1 MDMSTTRSRIAIGQ
15 TTRMAVVVM
24 AMAMFMA
31 ACGGSAASPSASADA
46 SCVKENLALKSAG
59 ELLIGTDN
67 PAYSPWFQGGN
78 DGADTTPWTGDYNN
92 DPSKGQGYES
102 AVAYAVAEQLGF
114 TPEQVTWVVATF
126 DQALAPGEKGFDIYL
141 AQVSIKPERAE
152 AVDFSSGYYDAAQGV
167 VTIEGSPIA
176 GATSIA
182 DLKTAKLGAQIG
194 TTSLDAINNVIKP
207 DTEVAVFNTNDEAV
221 AALEGGLV
229 DGIVTDVP
237 TAFYMRDAQLTGGII
252 VGQLPSDGSAQEQFG
267 MVLEKGSAL
276 TACVSA
282 AVNALKADGT
292 LAALLTEWI
301 ADKASAP
308 VLK

>member
-24 AMAMFMA
+24 AMAMFFA
-31 ACGGSAASPSASADA
+31 ACGGSAASPSASVDA
-46 SCVKENLALKSAG
+46 SCAKDKLALKTAG
-59 ELLIGTDN
+59 KLTLSTDN

-78 DGADTTPWTGDYNN
+78 EGATVWTGDYNN
-92 DPSKGQGYES
+92 DPVKGQGYEG
-102 AVAYAVAEQLGF
+102 AVAYAVATKLGF
-114 TPEQVTWVVATF
+114 TADEIVWIHTTF
-126 DQALAPGEKGFDIYL
+126 ENSYAPGAKSFDLYL

-152 AVDFSSGYYDAAQGV
+152 AVDFSSGYYAAAQGV

-182 DLKTAKLGAQIG
+182 DLKTAKLGAMIG
-194 TTSLDAINNVIKP
+194 TTSLDAINETIKP
-207 DTEVAVFNTNDEAV
+207 DTEVAVFNTNDEAL
-221 AALEGGLV
+221 AALNGGLI

-252 VGQLPSDGSAQEQFG
+252 VGQLPSDGGAQEQFG
-267 MVLEKGSAL
+267 FVLEKGSAL

-282 AVNALKADGT
+282 AVDALKADGT
-292 LAALLTEWI
+292 FAALLTEWI

>member
-1 MDMSTTRSRIAIGQ
+1 MSTTRSRIAIGQ

-24 AMAMFMA
+24 AMSMLLA
-31 ACGGSAASPSASADA
+31 ACGGTAVSPSASIDA
-46 SCVKENLALKSAG
+46 SCAKDNLALKTAG
-59 ELLIGTDN
+59 ELTFSTDN
-67 PAYSPWFQGGN
+67 PAYSPWFEGGP
-78 DGADTTPWTGDYNN
+78 DTDVWTGDNN
-92 DPSKGQGYES
+92 NSPARGKGYEG
-102 AVAYAVAEQLGF
+102 AVAYAIAKKLGF
-114 TPEQVTWVVATF
+114 DAGSEVAWIPTTFEQSFAPGNKTF
-126 DQALAPGEKGFDIYL
+126 DLFIN
-141 AQVSIKPERAE
+141 QVSITAARAE
-152 AVDFSSGYYDAAQGV
+152 AVDFSSGYYDVAQGV

-176 GATSIA
+176 GAMSIA

-194 TTSLDAINNVIKP
+194 TTSLDAINEIIKP

-221 AALEGGLV
+221 AALNGGII

-237 TAFYMRDAQLTGGII
+237 TAFYMRNAQLTGGII
-252 VGQLPSDGSAQEQFG
+252 VGQLPSGGDTQEQFG
-267 MVLEKGSAL
+267 IVLEKGSAL

-282 AVNALKADGT
+282 AIDALKADGT

>member
-1 MDMSTTRSRIAIGQ
+1 
-15 TTRMAVVVM
+15 
-24 AMAMFMA
+24 
-31 ACGGSAASPSASADA
+31 
-46 SCVKENLALKSAG
+46 LALKTAG
-59 ELLIGTDN
+59 KLTLSTDN

-78 DGADTTPWTGDYNN
+78 EGATVWTGDYNN
-92 DPSKGQGYES
+92 DPAKGQGYEG
-102 AVAYAVAEQLGF
+102 AVAYAVAEKLGF
-114 TPEQVTWVVATF
+114 AAADVVWIHTTF
-126 DQALAPGEKGFDIYL
+126 DASFAPGAKDFDL
-141 AQVSIKPERAE
+141 FLNQVSIKAERAE
-152 AVDFSSGYYDAAQGV
+152 AIEFSSGYYDVAQGV

-207 DTEVAVFNTNDEAV
+207 DTEAAVFNTNDEAV
-221 AALEGGLV
+221 AALNGGII

-252 VGQLPSDGSAQEQFG
+252 VGQLPSEGGAQEQFG
-267 MVLEKGSAL
+267 IVIEKDSAL

-282 AVNALKADGT
+282 AVDALKADGT

>member
-1 MDMSTTRSRIAIGQ
+1 MSTTRSRIAIGQ
-15 TTRMAVVVM
+15 TTRLAVVVM
-24 AMAMFMA
+24 AMSMLLA
-31 ACGGSAASPSASADA
+31 ACGGTAVSPSASVDA
-46 SCVKENLALKSAG
+46 SCAKDKLTLKTAG
-59 ELLIGTDN
+59 KLTLSTDN

-78 DGADTTPWTGDYNN
+78 EGATVWTGDYNN
-92 DPSKGQGYES
+92 DPTKGKGYEG
-102 AVAYAVAEQLGF
+102 AVAYAVAAKLGF
-114 TPEQVTWVVATF
+114 TANEVVWIQSAF
-126 DQALAPGEKGFDIYL
+126 DQSFAPGVKDFDL
-141 AQVSIKPERAE
+141 FLNQVSIKPARAE
-152 AVDFSSGYYDAAQGV
+152 AIDFSTGYYDAAQGV

-207 DTEVAVFNTNDEAV
+207 DTAAAVFNTNDEAV
-221 AALEGGLV
+221 AALQGGIV

-237 TAFYMRDAQLTGGII
+237 TAFIMRDAQLTGGII
-252 VGQLPSDGSAQEQFG
+252 VGQLPSAGGAQEQFG
-267 MVLEKGSAL
+267 IVMEKGSPL

-282 AVNALKADGT
+282 VVDALKADGT
-292 LAALLTEWI
+292 LAAFLKEWI

>member
-24 AMAMFMA
+24 AMSMLLA
-31 ACGGSAASPSASADA
+31 ACGGTAASPSASLEA
-46 SCVKENLALKSAG
+46 SCAKDKLTLKTAG
-59 ELLIGTDN
+59 KLTLSTDN

-78 DGADTTPWTGDYNN
+78 EGATVWTGDYNN
-92 DPSKGQGYES
+92 DPAKGQGYEG
-102 AVAYAVAEQLGF
+102 AVAYAVAAKLGF
-114 TPEQVTWVVATF
+114 TADEIVWIHTTF
-126 DQALAPGEKGFDIYL
+126 DASFAPGAKDFDL
-141 AQVSIKPERAE
+141 FLNQVSIKPARAE
-152 AVDFSSGYYDAAQGV
+152 AIDFSSGYYDVAQGV

-207 DTEVAVFNTNDEAV
+207 DTEAAVFNTNDEAV
-221 AALEGGLV
+221 AALNGGII

-252 VGQLPSDGSAQEQFG
+252 VGQLPSEGGAQEQFG
-267 MVLEKGSAL
+267 IVIEKDSAL

-282 AVNALKADGT
+282 VVDALKADGT

>member
-24 AMAMFMA
+24 AMAMFFA
-31 ACGGSAASPSASADA
+31 ACGGSAASPSASVDA
-46 SCVKENLALKSAG
+46 SCAKDTLALKTAG
-59 ELLIGTDN
+59 KLTLSTDN

-78 DGADTTPWTGDYNN
+78 EGATVWTGDYNN
-92 DPSKGQGYES
+92 DPVKGQGYEG
-102 AVAYAVAEQLGF
+102 AVAYAVAAKLGF
-114 TPEQVTWVVATF
+114 TADEIVWIHTTF
-126 DQALAPGEKGFDIYL
+126 DNSYTPGAKNFDLYL

-152 AVDFSSGYYDAAQGV
+152 AVDFSSGYYAAAQGV
-167 VTIEGSPIA
+167 VTVEGSPIA

-182 DLKTAKLGAQIG
+182 DLKTAKLGAMIG
-194 TTSLDAINNVIKP
+194 TTSLDAINETIKP
-207 DTEVAVFNTNDEAV
+207 DTEVAVFNTNDEAL
-221 AALEGGLV
+221 AALNGGLI

-252 VGQLPSDGSAQEQFG
+252 VGQLPSDGGAQEQFG
-267 MVLEKGSAL
+267 FVLEKGSAL

-282 AVNALKADGT
+282 AVDALKADGT

>member
-1 MDMSTTRSRIAIGQ
+1 MSTTRSRIAIGQ

-31 ACGGSAASPSASADA
+31 ACGGSTATPTSSADA
-46 SCVKENLALKSAG
+46 SCVKETLALKNAG

-92 DPSKGQGYES
+92 DPSKGQGYEG
-102 AVAYAVAEQLGF
+102 AVAYAIAEQLGF
-114 TPEQVTWVVATF
+114 TPEQVTWVVTTF

>member
-1 MDMSTTRSRIAIGQ
+1 MSTTRSRIAIGQ

-24 AMAMFMA
+24 AMAMFFA
-31 ACGGSAASPSASADA
+31 ACGGSAASPSASVDA
-46 SCVKENLALKSAG
+46 SCAKDKLALKTAG
-59 ELLIGTDN
+59 KLTLSTDN

-78 DGADTTPWTGDYNN
+78 EGATVWTGDYNN
-92 DPSKGQGYES
+92 DPVKGQGYEG
-102 AVAYAVAEQLGF
+102 AVAYAVAAKLGF
-114 TPEQVTWVVATF
+114 TADEIVWIHTTF
-126 DQALAPGEKGFDIYL
+126 DNSYTPGAKNFDLYL

-152 AVDFSSGYYDAAQGV
+152 AVDFSSGYYAAAQGV
-167 VTIEGSPIA
+167 VTVEGSPIA

-182 DLKTAKLGAQIG
+182 DLKTAKLGAMIG
-194 TTSLDAINNVIKP
+194 TTSLDAINETIKP
-207 DTEVAVFNTNDEAV
+207 DTEVAVFNTNDEAL
-221 AALEGGLV
+221 AALNGGLI

-252 VGQLPSDGSAQEQFG
+252 VGQLPSDGGAQEQFG
-267 MVLEKGSAL
+267 FVLEKGSAL

-282 AVNALKADGT
+282 AVDALKADGT

>member
-1 MDMSTTRSRIAIGQ
+1 MSTTRSRIAIGQ

-24 AMAMFMA
+24 AMAMFFA
-31 ACGGSAASPSASADA
+31 ACGGSAASPSASASVDA
-46 SCVKENLALKSAG
+46 SCAKDTLALKTAG
-59 ELLIGTDN
+59 KLTLSTDN

-78 DGADTTPWTGDYNN
+78 EGATVWVGDYNN
-92 DPSKGQGYES
+92 DPVKGQGYEG
-102 AVAYAVAEQLGF
+102 AVAYAVAAKLGF
-114 TPEQVTWVVATF
+114 TADEIVWIHTTF
-126 DQALAPGEKGFDIYL
+126 DNSYTPGAKSFDLYL
-141 AQVSIKPERAE
+141 AQVSIKAERAE

-182 DLKTAKLGAQIG
+182 DLKTAKLGAMIG
-194 TTSLDAINNVIKP
+194 TTSLAAINSVIKP
-207 DTEVAVFNTNDEAV
+207 DTEVAVFNTNDEAL
-221 AALEGGLV
+221 AALNGNLI

-252 VGQLPSDGSAQEQFG
+252 VGQLPSDGGAQEQFG
-267 MVLEKGSAL
+267 FVLEKGSAL

-282 AVNALKADGT
+282 AVDALKADGT
-292 LAALLTEWI
+292 FAALLTEWI

>member
-1 MDMSTTRSRIAIGQ
+1 
-15 TTRMAVVVM
+15 MAVVVM
-24 AMAMFMA
+24 AMAMFFA
-31 ACGGSAASPSASADA
+31 ACGGSAASPSASASASVDA
-46 SCVKENLALKSAG
+46 SCLKYTLPLKTAG
-59 ELLIGTDN
+59 KLTLSTDN

-78 DGADTTPWTGDYNN
+78 EGAAVWTGDYNN
-92 DPSKGQGYES
+92 DPVKGQGYEG
-102 AVAYAVAEQLGF
+102 AVAYAVAAALGF
-114 TPEQVTWVVATF
+114 TADEIVWVHTTF
-126 DQALAPGEKGFDIYL
+126 DNSYAPGAKSFDIYL

-221 AALEGGLV
+221 AALEGGLI

-282 AVNALKADGT
+282 AVDALKADGT

>member
-24 AMAMFMA
+24 AMAMFLA
-31 ACGGSAASPSASADA
+31 ACGGSAASPSASVDA
-46 SCVKENLALKSAG
+46 SCAKDKLALKTAGKLTLSTSA
-59 ELLIGTDN
+59 

-78 DGADTTPWTGDYNN
+78 EGSAAIWAGDYVS
-92 DPSKGQGYES
+92 DPAKGQGYEG
-102 AVAYAVAEQLGF
+102 AVAYAVAGKLGF
-114 TPEQVTWVVATF
+114 TAAEVVWVATDF
-126 DQALAPGEKGFDIYL
+126 TVSYAPGVKSFDLYL

-182 DLKTAKLGAQIG
+182 DLKTAKLGAMIG
-194 TTSLDAINNVIKP
+194 TTSLAAINSVIKP
-207 DTEVAVFNTNDEAV
+207 DTEVAVFDTNDEAL
-221 AALEGGLV
+221 AALNGGLI

-252 VGQLPSDGSAQEQFG
+252 VGQLPSDGGAQEQFG
-267 MVLEKGSAL
+267 IVLEKGSAL

-282 AVNALKADGT
+282 AVDALKADGT